1 MQKNSALSVMQN
13 ALGEQWDQ
21 LDEIVQQHYEMKP
34 GQASRLTVTGT
45 MDRVFHSNI
54 AKLFLLPGRIF
65 GALIPYRGVNI
76 ATEVRNWTEDDNKKA
91 MFWRRTLKFPGKPP
105 AVFKSRMEHV
115 KDDEIIEYVKFGM
128 GIRMRMSVNKGALV
142 FTSRGYVWDIGV
154 ARLSIPTW
162 AILGDAEIIERA
174 INEKEF
180 YMDFNMVHPLFGRT
194 FGYSG
199 TFSIDSSS
207 MR

>member
-1 MQKNSALSVMQN
+1 MQKNKALSVMQK

-21 LDEIVQQHYEMKP
+21 LDEIVQRHYEMKP
-34 GQASRLTVTGT
+34 GQTSRITVSGT

-54 AKLFLLPGRIF
+54 AKLFLLPGRLF
-65 GALIPYRGVNI
+65 GALIPYRGINI
-76 ATEVRNWTEDDNKKA
+76 ATEVRNWTEVDNEKA
-91 MFWRRTLKFPGKPP
+91 MFWHRTLKFPGKPL

-115 KDDEIIEYVKFGM
+115 AGDEIIEYVRFGM
-128 GIRMRMSVNKGALV
+128 GIRMRMSVSNGALV
-142 FTSRGYVWDIGV
+142 FTSRGYTWDIGI

-174 INEKEF
+174 ISEKEF
-180 YMDFNMVHPLFGRT
+180 YMDFNMVHPLFGQT

-199 TFSIDSSS
+199 TFSIDPSA
-207 MR
+207 ME